1 MGKNPIAFTDEEIAQ
16 RLPVWTALTYIFVNV
31 DQNKEEFE
39 SHVNFIANKLS
50 KFSLPI
56 QTLEEILKDEI
67 GPIFVRNF
75 SIGMSFPEPDGWEPE
90 DVEATMKAYRARK
103 NTLDG
108 WFEKIFKKNPFK
120 NETVAKRWAAIKKRL
135 KEMGIPESSNP

>member
-1 MGKNPIAFTDEEIAQ
+1 MGKIHITFTDEEIAQ
-16 RLPVWTALTYIFVNV
+16 RLPIWTALTYIFVNV

-39 SHVNFIANKLS
+39 SHVNFIADKLS
-50 KFSLPI
+50 KFNLSI
-56 QTLEEILKDEI
+56 QTLEDILKDEI
-67 GPIFVRNF
+67 GPLFVRNF
-75 SIGMSFPEPDGWEPE
+75 SIWMSFPEPDGWAPE
-90 DVEATMKAYRARK
+90 DVEAIMKAYQERK

-135 KEMGIPESSNP
+135 KEMGIPES